1 MNTIRR
7 HMDGPLWA
15 LLAAVI
21 AGIAARLAVLLT
33 SLGRFDSD
41 EAVTG
46 IMAQRILH
54 GDFPVYFGVQ
64 SYQGALEQYLQALV
78 LAVSPDSP
86 FFLRSV
92 QLAFT
97 VIITLLVFHLG
108 TTVTKSRWGGAL
120 AAGLYAV
127 GPYFS
132 IWKGVK
138 SHGGYGGAT
147 LFGLLAII
155 LVLRLRDETGR
166 RAGIT
171 AGLAGLCTGLAIW
184 ENYTSAYLLIPA
196 LVWAIGSARGNL
208 VRLAGAWVGG
218 LIVGALPI
226 IAFRVVHGINP
237 PSGSGTPQPL
247 HLTDRADLLL
257 NPVLADFLGFR
268 AGGPAITKWFPPAI
282 MTIIALMALGA
293 AVWTRRGGIGR
304 LVTLRRDGRE
314 PIDLVLLAFI
324 ITPFIYSASAFT
336 WYSGEPRYLVTL
348 YPLLAVALAAGAF
361 AFRGRARIAAAII
374 MLAVS
379 ALVLGRTMQ
388 QIVQPGPIMNALTGD
403 PVPTEQASQ
412 VARALEDMGIQSAY
426 ADYWVGY
433 PIQYAAG
440 DALAV
445 EPISSSHFPS
455 IGAQVAVDDNAAIVA
470 VTGANADFFRN
481 ALIKAD
487 RRFTETPVGS
497 YTIFSSITPGFDPR
511 PLAD

>member
-1 MNTIRR
+1 MNALRR
-7 HMDGPLWA
+7 HMDGPRWA
-15 LLAAVI
+15 LLAAVV
-21 AGIAARLAVLLT
+21 AGLAARLAVLLT

-46 IMAQRILH
+46 VMAQRILQ

-64 SYQGALEQYLQALV
+64 SYQGALEQYAQALV

-92 QLAFT
+92 QLALT

-138 SHGGYGGAT
+138 SHGGYDGAM

-155 LVLRLRDETGR
+155 LVLRLRNETGR

-208 VRLAGAWVGG
+208 LRLGAAWVGG
-218 LIVGALPI
+218 LIIGAMPI

-237 PSGSGTPQPL
+237 PSGSGIPQPL
-247 HLTDRADLLL
+247 RPTDRADLLL
-257 NPVLADFLGFR
+257 NPVLGDFLGFR

-293 AVWTRRGGIGR
+293 AIWTRRRGIWH

-361 AFRGRARIAAAII
+361 AFRGRARIAAAVI

-388 QIVQPGPIMNALTGD
+388 QLVNPGPVMNAATGD
-403 PVPTEQASQ
+403 PVYTEQAPQ
-412 VARALEDMGIQSAY
+412 VAQALKDMGIRSAY

-440 DALAV
+440 DGLSIQPT
-445 EPISSSHFPS
+445 ESSHFP
-455 IGAQVAVDDNAAIVA
+455 ALDAAVKADADPAIVA
-470 VTGANADFFRN
+470 VTGPNADSFRN
-481 ALIKAD
+481 ALTEAG
-487 RRFTETPVGS
+487 RRFTTTTVGR
-497 YTIFSSITPGFDPR
+497 YTIFSHITPRFDPTIVT
-511 PLAD
+511 P

>member
-1 MNTIRR
+1 MNALRR
-7 HMDGPLWA
+7 HMDGPRLA

-21 AGIAARLAVLLT
+21 AGLAARLAVLLT

-64 SYQGALEQYLQALV
+64 SYQGALEQYLQAPV
-78 LAVSPDSP
+78 LAVFPNTP
-86 FFLRSV
+86 FFLRTV
-92 QLAFT
+92 ELALT

-108 TTVTKSRWGGAL
+108 TTVTRSRWGGAL

-127 GPYFS
+127 GPFFS

-138 SHGGYGGAT
+138 SHGGYDGAT

-155 LVLRLRDETGR
+155 LSLRLREETGR
-166 RAGIT
+166 RAGFT

-208 VRLAGAWVGG
+208 LRPAAAWVGG
-218 LIVGALPI
+218 LIIGVLPI

-257 NPVLADFLGFR
+257 NPVLGDFFGFR
-268 AGGPAITKWFPPAI
+268 AGGPAITKWFPPAF
-282 MTIIALMALGA
+282 MTIIALMAFGA
-293 AVWTRRGGIGR
+293 AVWTRRRGIGH
-304 LVTLRRDGRE
+304 LVTLRRGDRE
-314 PIDLVLLAFI
+314 PVDLVLLAFI

-336 WYSGEPRYLVTL
+336 WFSGEPRYLFTL

-361 AFRGRARIAAAII
+361 AFRGRARIVAAGI
-374 MLAVS
+374 MLVVS

-388 QIVQPGPIMNALTGD
+388 QIASPGPVMNAATGD
-403 PVPTEQASQ
+403 PVYTEDAPQ
-412 VARALEDMGIQSAY
+412 VAQALRDMGIRTAY

-433 PIQYAAG
+433 PIQFAAG
-440 DALAV
+440 DGLSIQPT
-445 EPISSSHFPS
+445 ESSHFP
-455 IGAQVAVDDNAAIVA
+455 ALDAAVKADADPAIVA
-470 VTGANADFFRN
+470 VTGPNADSFRN
-481 ALIKAD
+481 ALTAAGRHFTTTTVGRYTVFSHISP
-487 RRFTETPVGS
+487 RFDATT
-497 YTIFSSITPGFDPR
+497 TAR
-511 PLAD
+511 